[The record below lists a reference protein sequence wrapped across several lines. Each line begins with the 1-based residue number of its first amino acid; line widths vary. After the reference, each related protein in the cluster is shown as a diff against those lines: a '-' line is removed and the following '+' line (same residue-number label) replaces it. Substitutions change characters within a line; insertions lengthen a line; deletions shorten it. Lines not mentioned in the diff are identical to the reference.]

1 MGELGEMISKLD
13 LVHGD
18 PYMEL
23 VLQQRIQP
31 IFKVPNCIKE
41 RNKKA
46 YEPQMVSIGPY
57 YYGKKHL
64 IPMQVHKRRALI
76 HFLRRQPNVPA
87 ESYTKKLKESVKEL
101 RESYEQLELM
111 ETWQDDDRFVQLMLV
126 DGVFLLEFLSVMR
139 GTQRSH
145 DYANIDPIFG
155 ERGHALIY
163 NSLKQD
169 LLLLENQLPYQVL
182 SILLSVSGVEE
193 EAIDGALSW
202 IMFAP
207 RIDPGC
213 HLLDMYMK
221 GLLGG
226 SGQQNEDQR
235 INIVRHS
242 ASALHKYGVQFK
254 TVGSYD
260 EIRFNKSTATLKLP
274 PFEINEYSI
283 STFLNLKAYELRG
296 DSNTKELSSY
306 IQLLDTLVESAN
318 DVSLLR
324 SRGIIVSSLASDD
337 AVVEVMKELKKDTL
351 LDGNCNPSLVLKE
364 VNEYVEGK
372 PKWSW
377 FLSYWRSIV
386 GAATFLLVLTLLQT
400 VYSILSFHLCKEK

>member
-1 MGELGEMISKLD
+1 MGELGEMISNLD
-13 LVHGD
+13 LIHGD

-31 IFKVPNCIKE
+31 IFRVPNCIKE

-57 YYGKKHL
+57 YYGRDHL

-76 HFLRRQPNVPA
+76 HFLRRQPNIPT
-87 ESYTKKLKESVKEL
+87 ESYTRKLKDNVKEL
-101 RESYEQLELM
+101 RESYEQLDLM
-111 ETWQDDDRFVQLMLV
+111 QTWQDDDSFVQLMLV

-139 GTQRSH
+139 GTQRNH
-145 DYANIDPIFG
+145 DYASIDPIFG

-163 NSLKQD
+163 NSVKQD

-182 SILLSVSGVEE
+182 SILLSVSGVQV
-193 EAIDGALSW
+193 EAIDAALSW

-207 RIDPGC
+207 IGPGC

-226 SGQQNEDQR
+226 SDQQNEDQR
-235 INIVRHS
+235 VNVVRHS
-242 ASALHKYGVQFK
+242 ASKLHKYGVQFK
-254 TVGSYD
+254 TVGSYND
-260 EIRFNKSTATLKLP
+260 IKFNKSTATLKLP
-274 PFEINEYSI
+274 HFEINEYSI

-306 IQLLDTLVESAN
+306 IRLLDTLVESAN

-324 SRGIIVSSLASDD
+324 SRGIIVSSLASDE
-337 AVVEVMKELKKDTL
+337 AVVEVIKELKKDAV
-351 LDGNCNPSLVLKE
+351 LDANCNPSVVLKE

-377 FLSYWRSIV
+377 LLSYWRSIV

-400 VYSILSFHLCKEK
+400 IYSILSFHLRKQ